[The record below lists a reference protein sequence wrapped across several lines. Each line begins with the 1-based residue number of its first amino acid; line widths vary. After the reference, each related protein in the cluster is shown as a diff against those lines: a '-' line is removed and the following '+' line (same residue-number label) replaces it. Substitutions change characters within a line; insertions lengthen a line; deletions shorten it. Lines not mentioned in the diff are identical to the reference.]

1 VTPEAEN
8 YLIKA
13 RDDLKD
19 ARKIVAIGLA
29 TVAARTAY
37 YAAFY
42 AAEAFIIDR
51 MLPTQI
57 SHHSKFISPI
67 IPK

>member
-13 RDDLKD
+13 WDDLKD

-37 YAAFY
+37 YAAFH

-51 MLPTQI
+51 MMIPT
-57 SHHSKFISPI
+57 
-67 IPK
+67 

>member
-1 VTPEAEN
+1 MTPEAEN

-19 ARKIVAIGLA
+19 ARKIVAIGLS

-37 YAAFY
+37 YAAFH
-42 AAEAFIIDR
+42 AAEAFIIDH
-51 MLPTQI
+51 MLIRHI
-57 SHHSKFISPI
+57 STI
-67 IPK
+67 ILR

>member
-19 ARKIVAIGLA
+19 ARKIVAIGLS

-37 YAAFY
+37 YAAFH

-51 MLPTQI
+51 TGKVVKT
-57 SHHSKFISPI
+57 HSGVRF
-67 IPK
+67 